1 MQGSTVPYLTEMCRE
16 AVPSEEGSMKEMN
29 ESSPPTPSTAPDFLT
44 VEEAAEVLRLGR
56 TAAYR
61 EARKYEASNGAK
73 GIPVERFGKQF
84 RVPRYR
90 IEAKLGGPI
99 TWPLPSATATEAT
112 PPARKART
120 TRRRPPRG
128 DEPPRLFSV

>member
-1 MQGSTVPYLTEMCRE
+1 
-16 AVPSEEGSMKEMN
+16 MN
-29 ESSPPTPSTAPDFLT
+29 ENSPNTPSTAPDFLT

-61 EARKYEASNGAK
+61 EVRKYEATNGAI

-84 RVPRYR
+84 RVPRYP

-99 TWPLPSATATEAT
+99 TRPLASTMPTEET
-112 PPARKART
+112 PPPLKSRN

>member
-1 MQGSTVPYLTEMCRE
+1 MRPPWIPYFNEMCRE
-16 AVPSEEGSMKEMN
+16 AVTRRVVSVREMN
-29 ESSPPTPSTAPDFLT
+29 ESSPTTPSAAPDFLT
-44 VEEAAEVLRLGR
+44 VEAAAEVLRLGR

-61 EARKYEASNGAK
+61 EVRKYEASNGAI
-73 GIPVERFGKQF
+73 GIPVERFGRQF

-99 TWPLPSATATEAT
+99 TWPLASTIATEEA
-112 PPARKART
+112 PPARKARA

>member
-1 MQGSTVPYLTEMCRE
+1 MRASTVPYLTEMCRE
-16 AVPSEEGSMKEMN
+16 AVPPEEGSVREMN

-61 EARKYEASNGAK
+61 EARKYEASNGAE
-73 GIPVERFGKQF
+73 GMPVERFGKQF
-84 RVPRYR
+84 RVPRYP

-99 TWPLPSATATEAT
+99 TWPLPSATATEAA
-112 PPARKART
+112 PPTSKART
-120 TRRRPPRG
+120 SRRRPPRG

>member
-1 MQGSTVPYLTEMCRE
+1 MCHETVARG
-16 AVPSEEGSMKEMN
+16 VVFVREMN
-29 ESSPPTPSTAPDFLT
+29 ESSPPTSSTAPDFLT

-61 EARKYEASNGAK
+61 EARKYEASNGAN

-90 IEAKLGGPI
+90 IEDKLGGPI
-99 TWPLPSATATEAT
+99 TWPLPSATATEAA